1 MKIQATQKTITKV
14 LTAMLSQCFREGDDG
29 KFYRRFYTD
38 EINQLCNNAGDA
50 FGTEGQDDPRGDQR
64 G

>member
-14 LTAMLSQCFREGDDG
+14 ITAMLNQCFRDGDDG
-29 KFYRRFYTD
+29 KFYRRFYAE
-38 EINQLCNNAGDA
+38 EINRLCNNAGDA